1 MRKTLTL
8 FIASLL
14 AMPNFANDRSEQEMQ
29 TIALQALCSSNLQAG
44 GAKKA
49 AANIA
54 VEKYK
59 SLAMVNVYG
68 IKGKGVVFISKD
80 DDIEPVLGISDEDFD
95 VNNMPCG
102 MKWWLNTANKS
113 LERMK
118 AKGITYS
125 ANPMAASGRP
135 TYFIKTY
142 WNQDKPFNN
151 LCPQINGSAAPTG
164 CIATAMA
171 QIMKY
176 YQYPATSKGTGIYS
190 VTTYK
195 DKNDKEG
202 TTKWYKRE
210 LGHTYQWTAMLS
222 SYGIV
227 SKDENDAVATLM
239 TDAGAASQM
248 NYQANGSGTIEW
260 YAAKGFAENFR
271 YDSLAISCL
280 QRDFYTDA
288 EWMEMVR
295 KEMEAK
301 QPVLYCGSDEID
313 GGHAFLLD
321 GIQSDGK
328 VHVNWGWSGSGN
340 GWYDINILKP
350 KAYDGSVLSSGNGF
364 NIGQSM
370 VCGFKKQE
378 TPSADE
384 ENISQWVTDGY
395 SFYISNNE
403 LHVKLT
409 NAYNY
414 SHRVFEG
421 RLDIVLQGMGD
432 NSSKLYTDPIFETDT
447 ETPYVDM
454 LSGFSYGDSDQPE
467 VDFNLSQEPELK
479 NISAGT
485 YKLFLGSKSTKEKA
499 YQCLRS
505 VGGTIMY
512 TLTVASD
519 GTMTLAQD
527 GTSAIS
533 AVAVKHNISAPYTYI
548 YNMQGQE
555 VYKSKT
561 QDFCLDDVPAHG
573 VLIVKQGDTTRK
585 VVK

>member
-1 MRKTLTL
+1 MRKTLIL

-29 TIALQALCSSNLQAG
+29 TIALQALCASNLQAG

-49 AANIA
+49 AAYIA
-54 VEKYK
+54 VEKYQ
-59 SLAMVNVYG
+59 SLDMVNVYG

-210 LGHTYQWTAMLS
+210 LGHTYQWTAMQS
-222 SYGIV
+222 SYGIL
-227 SKDENDAVATLM
+227 SDDENDAVATLM
-239 TDAGAASQM
+239 ADAGAASQM
-248 NYQANGSGTIEW
+248 NYQTNSSGTIEW

-288 EWMEMVR
+288 EWMELVR

-321 GIQSDGK
+321 GIQEDGK
-328 VHVNWGWSGSGN
+328 VHVNWGWGKSGD
-340 GWYDINILKP
+340 GWFDIDVLRPNIT
-350 KAYDGSVLSSGNGF
+350 GFTGEGF

-370 VCGFKKQE
+370 VLGFKKQE

-395 SFYISNNE
+395 SFYISDNE

-421 RLDIVLQGMGD
+421 RIGIVLQGMSD

-447 ETPYVDM
+447 ETPYVGM
-454 LSGFSYGDSDQPE
+454 LSGFNYGDKDHPE
-467 VDFNLSQEPELK
+467 VDYNLSLEPELK

-499 YQCLRS
+499 YQCLRG

-512 TLTVASD
+512 TLTVAAD
-519 GTMTLAQD
+519 GTMTLSQD

-561 QDFCLDDVPAHG
+561 QDFSLDDVPAHG

>member
-1 MRKTLTL
+1 MRKTLIL

-29 TIALQALCSSNLQAG
+29 TIALQALCASNLQAG

-54 VEKYK
+54 VEKYQ
-59 SLAMVNVYG
+59 SLDMVNVYG

-142 WNQDKPFNN
+142 WNQDTPFNN

-210 LGHTYQWTAMLS
+210 LGHTYQWTAMQS
-222 SYGIV
+222 SYGIL
-227 SKDENDAVATLM
+227 SDDENDAVATLM
-239 TDAGAASQM
+239 ADVGAASQM
-248 NYQANGSGTIEW
+248 NYQANASGTIEW

-301 QPVLYCGSDEID
+301 QPVLYCGSDEIE

-328 VHVNWGWSGSGN
+328 VHVNWGWGKSGD
-340 GWYDINILKP
+340 GWFDIDVLRPNIT
-350 KAYDGSVLSSGNGF
+350 GFTGEGF

-370 VCGFKKQE
+370 VLGFKRQE

-432 NSSKLYTDPIFETDT
+432 NNSKLYTDPIFETDT

-454 LSGFSYGDSDQPE
+454 LSGFNYGDKDHPE
-467 VDFNLSQEPELK
+467 VDYNLSQEPELK

-499 YQCLRS
+499 YQCLRG

-512 TLTVASD
+512 TLTVAAD
-519 GTMTLAQD
+519 GTMTLSQD

-533 AVAVKHNISAPYTYI
+533 AVAVKQNISAPYTYI

>member
-14 AMPNFANDRSEQEMQ
+14 AMPSFANDRSEEEMQ

-49 AANIA
+49 VANIA
-54 VEKYK
+54 VEKYQ
-59 SLAMVNVYG
+59 SLDMVNVYG

-118 AKGITYS
+118 AKGITYR
-125 ANPMAASGRP
+125 ANLMAASGRP

-142 WNQDKPFNN
+142 WNQDTPFNN

-176 YQYPATSKGTGIYS
+176 YQYPDTSKGTGIYS

-210 LGHTYQWTAMLS
+210 LGHTYQWTAMQS
-222 SYGIV
+222 SYGML
-227 SKDENDAVATLM
+227 SDDENDAVATLM
-239 TDAGAASQM
+239 ADAGAASRM
-248 NYQANGSGTIEW
+248 NYSAAASGTIEW

-301 QPVLYCGSDEID
+301 QPVLYCGSDEAE

-328 VHVNWGWSGSGN
+328 VHVNWGWGKSGD
-340 GWYDINILKP
+340 GWFDIDVLKP
-350 KAYDGSVLSSGNGF
+350 NITGFTGEGF

-370 VCGFKKQE
+370 VCGFKTQE

-395 SFYISNNE
+395 SFYISDNE

-447 ETPYVDM
+447 ESPYVDM
-454 LSGFSYGDSDQPE
+454 LSGFNYGDKDHPE
-467 VDFNLSQEPELK
+467 GDFNLSQEPELK
-479 NISAGT
+479 NIAAGT
-485 YKLFLGSKSTKEKA
+485 YKLFVGSKSTKEKA
-499 YQCLRS
+499 YQCLRG

-512 TLTVASD
+512 TLTVAAD
-519 GTMTLAQD
+519 GTMTLSQD

-533 AVAVKHNISAPYTYI
+533 AVAVKQNISAPYTYI

-561 QDFCLDDVPAHG
+561 QDFSLDEVPAHG

>member
-14 AMPNFANDRSEQEMQ
+14 AMPSFANDRSEQEMQ

-44 GAKKA
+44 GAKKT

-54 VEKYK
+54 VEKYQ
-59 SLAMVNVYG
+59 SLDMVNVYG

-227 SKDENDAVATLM
+227 SEDENDAVATLM
-239 TDAGAASQM
+239 ADAGAASQM

-288 EWMEMVR
+288 EWMELVR

-321 GIQSDGK
+321 GIQEDGK
-328 VHVNWGWSGSGN
+328 VHVNWGWGKSGD
-340 GWYDINILKP
+340 GWFDIDVLRPNITGLT
-350 KAYDGSVLSSGNGF
+350 GEGF

-370 VCGFKKQE
+370 VLGFKKQE

-414 SHRVFEG
+414 SHRVFDG
-421 RLDIVLQGMGD
+421 KLDIVLQGMGD

-454 LSGFSYGDSDQPE
+454 LSGFNYGDKDQPE
-467 VDFNLSQEPELK
+467 VDFNLSQESELK

-505 VGGTIMY
+505 VGGTIIY
-512 TLTVASD
+512 TLTVAAD

-533 AVAVKHNISAPYTYI
+533 AVAVKQNISAPYTYI

>member
-14 AMPNFANDRSEQEMQ
+14 AMPNFANDRSEEEMQ

-49 AANIA
+49 AANIT
-54 VEKYK
+54 VEKYQ
-59 SLAMVNVYG
+59 SLDMVNVYG

-80 DDIEPVLGISDEDFD
+80 DNIEPVLGISDEDFD

-210 LGHTYQWTAMLS
+210 LGHTYQWTAMQS
-222 SYGIV
+222 SYGIL
-227 SKDENDAVATLM
+227 SDDENDAVATLM
-239 TDAGAASQM
+239 ADAGAASQM
-248 NYQANGSGTIEW
+248 NYQANASGTIEW

-288 EWMEMVR
+288 EWMELVR

-321 GIQSDGK
+321 GIQEDGK
-328 VHVNWGWSGSGN
+328 VHVNWGWGKSGD
-340 GWYDINILKP
+340 GWFDIDVLRPNIT
-350 KAYDGSVLSSGNGF
+350 GFTGEGF

-370 VCGFKKQE
+370 VLGFKKQE

-395 SFYISNNE
+395 SFYISDNE

-421 RLDIVLQGMGD
+421 RLGIVLQGMSD

-447 ETPYVDM
+447 ETPYVGM
-454 LSGFSYGDSDQPE
+454 LSGFNYGDNDHPE

-485 YKLFLGSKSTKEKA
+485 YKLFIGSKSTKESS

-512 TLTVASD
+512 TLAVAAD

-533 AVAVKHNISAPYTYI
+533 AVTVKQNVSAPYTYI

>member
-14 AMPNFANDRSEQEMQ
+14 AMPNFANDRSEEEMQ

-54 VEKYK
+54 VEKYQ
-59 SLAMVNVYG
+59 SLDMVNVYG

-118 AKGITYS
+118 AKGITYR

-195 DKNDKEG
+195 DKNDKDG

-227 SKDENDAVATLM
+227 SEDENDAVATLM
-239 TDAGAASQM
+239 ADAGAASQM
-248 NYQANGSGTIEW
+248 NYQANGSGTIAW

-288 EWMEMVR
+288 EWMELVR

-321 GIQSDGK
+321 GIQEDGK
-328 VHVNWGWSGSGN
+328 VHVNWGWGKSGD
-340 GWYDINILKP
+340 GWFDIDVLRPNIT
-350 KAYDGSVLSSGNGF
+350 GFTGEGF

-370 VCGFKKQE
+370 VLGFKKQE

-414 SHRVFEG
+414 SHRVFDG
-421 RLDIVLQGMGD
+421 KLDIVLQGMGD

-454 LSGFSYGDSDQPE
+454 LSGFNYGDQDQPE

-533 AVAVKHNISAPYTYI
+533 AVAVKQNISAPYTYI
-548 YNMQGQE
+548 
-555 VYKSKT
+555 
-561 QDFCLDDVPAHG
+561 
-573 VLIVKQGDTTRK
+573 
-585 VVK
+585 

>member
-14 AMPNFANDRSEQEMQ
+14 AMPNFANNRSEEEMQ

-49 AANIA
+49 AANIT
-54 VEKYK
+54 VEKYQ
-59 SLAMVNVYG
+59 SLDMVNVYG

-222 SYGIV
+222 SYGIM
-227 SKDENDAVATLM
+227 SEDENDAVATLM
-239 TDAGAASQM
+239 ADAGAASQM

-301 QPVLYCGSDEID
+301 QPVLYCGSDEIE

-321 GIQSDGK
+321 GIQEDGK
-328 VHVNWGWSGSGN
+328 VHVNWGWGKSGD
-340 GWYDINILKP
+340 GWFDIDVLRPNIT
-350 KAYDGSVLSSGNGF
+350 GFTGEGF

-370 VCGFKKQE
+370 VLGFKQQE

-454 LSGFSYGDSDQPE
+454 LSGFNYGDKDQPE

-512 TLTVASD
+512 TVTVAAD

-533 AVAVKHNISAPYTYI
+533 AVAVKQNISAPYTYI

>member
-14 AMPNFANDRSEQEMQ
+14 AMPSFADDRSEQEMQ

-54 VEKYK
+54 VEKYQ
-59 SLAMVNVYG
+59 SLDMVNVYG

-80 DDIEPVLGISDEDFD
+80 EDIEPVLGISDEDFD

-222 SYGIV
+222 SYGLV

-239 TDAGAASQM
+239 ADAGAASQM
-248 NYQANGSGTIEW
+248 NYQANSSGTIEW

-280 QRDFYTDA
+280 LRDFYTDA
-288 EWMEMVR
+288 E
-295 KEMEAK
+295 
-301 QPVLYCGSDEID
+301 
-313 GGHAFLLD
+313 
-321 GIQSDGK
+321 
-328 VHVNWGWSGSGN
+328 
-340 GWYDINILKP
+340 
-350 KAYDGSVLSSGNGF
+350 
-364 NIGQSM
+364 
-370 VCGFKKQE
+370 
-378 TPSADE
+378 
-384 ENISQWVTDGY
+384 
-395 SFYISNNE
+395 
-403 LHVKLT
+403 
-409 NAYNY
+409 
-414 SHRVFEG
+414 
-421 RLDIVLQGMGD
+421 
-432 NSSKLYTDPIFETDT
+432 
-447 ETPYVDM
+447 
-454 LSGFSYGDSDQPE
+454 
-467 VDFNLSQEPELK
+467 
-479 NISAGT
+479 
-485 YKLFLGSKSTKEKA
+485 
-499 YQCLRS
+499 
-505 VGGTIMY
+505 
-512 TLTVASD
+512 
-519 GTMTLAQD
+519 
-527 GTSAIS
+527 
-533 AVAVKHNISAPYTYI
+533 
-548 YNMQGQE
+548 
-555 VYKSKT
+555 
-561 QDFCLDDVPAHG
+561 
-573 VLIVKQGDTTRK
+573 
-585 VVK
+585 

>member
-8 FIASLL
+8 FIASLF

-54 VEKYK
+54 VEKYQ
-59 SLAMVNVYG
+59 SLDMVNVYG

-227 SKDENDAVATLM
+227 SEDENDAVATLM
-239 TDAGAASQM
+239 ADAGAASQM

-288 EWMEMVR
+288 EWMELVR

-321 GIQSDGK
+321 GIQEDGK
-328 VHVNWGWSGSGN
+328 VHVNWGWGKSGD
-340 GWYDINILKP
+340 GWFDIDVLRPNITGLT
-350 KAYDGSVLSSGNGF
+350 GEGF

-370 VCGFKKQE
+370 VLGFKKQE

-414 SHRVFEG
+414 SHRVFDG
-421 RLDIVLQGMGD
+421 KLDIVLQGMGD

-454 LSGFSYGDSDQPE
+454 LSGFNYGDKDQPE
-467 VDFNLSQEPELK
+467 VDFNLSQESELK

-505 VGGTIMY
+505 VGGTIIY
-512 TLTVASD
+512 TLTVAAD

-533 AVAVKHNISAPYTYI
+533 AVAVKQNISAPYTYI

>member
-14 AMPNFANDRSEQEMQ
+14 AMPNFANDRSEEEMQ
-29 TIALQALCSSNLQAG
+29 TIALQALCSSNIQAG
-44 GAKKA
+44 GTKKA
-49 AANIA
+49 AANIT
-54 VEKYK
+54 VEKYQ
-59 SLAMVNVYG
+59 SLDMVNVYG

-118 AKGITYS
+118 AKGITYR

-142 WNQDKPFNN
+142 WNQDTPFNN

-210 LGHTYQWTAMLS
+210 LGHTYQWTAMQS
-222 SYGIV
+222 SYGIL
-227 SKDENDAVATLM
+227 SDDENDAVATLM
-239 TDAGAASQM
+239 ADAGAASRM
-248 NYQANGSGTIEW
+248 NYSAAASGTIEW

-271 YDSLAISCL
+271 YDSLAINCL

-288 EWMEMVR
+288 EWMEIVR

-301 QPVLYCGSDEID
+301 QPVLYCGSDTNE

-328 VHVNWGWSGSGN
+328 VHVNWGWGKSGD
-340 GWYDINILKP
+340 GWFDVDVLKP
-350 KAYDGSVLSSGNGF
+350 NIAGFTGEGF

-370 VCGFKKQE
+370 VCGFKTQE

-395 SFYISNNE
+395 SFYISDNE
-403 LHVKLT
+403 LHAKLT
-409 NAYNY
+409 NLVNY

-421 RLDIVLQGMGD
+421 RLDFVLQGTGD
-432 NSSKLYTDPIFETDT
+432 NSSKLYTDFIFETDA

-454 LSGFSYGDSDQPE
+454 FDGFQFSDSDNPE
-467 VDFNLSQEPELK
+467 VDLDLSQDSALK
-479 NISAGT
+479 NISVGT
-485 YKLFLGSKSTKEKA
+485 YKLFIGSKSTKENA
-499 YQCLRS
+499 YQCLRG

-519 GTMTLAQD
+519 GTMTLSQNS
-527 GTSAIS
+527 TSAIS
-533 AVAVKHNISAPYTYI
+533 AVSVKQNISAPYTYI

-561 QDFCLDDVPAHG
+561 QDFSLSDVPAHG
-573 VLIVKQGDTTRK
+573 VLIMKQGNTTRK

>member
-80 DDIEPVLGISDEDFD
+80 DDIEPVLGISEEDFD

-227 SKDENDAVATLM
+227 SEDENDAVATLM
-239 TDAGAASQM
+239 ADAGAASQM

-288 EWMEMVR
+288 EWMELVR

-301 QPVLYCGSDEID
+301 QPVLYCGSDEIE

-321 GIQSDGK
+321 GIQEDGK
-328 VHVNWGWSGSGN
+328 VHVNWGWGKSGD
-340 GWYDINILKP
+340 GWFDIDVLRPNIT
-350 KAYDGSVLSSGNGF
+350 GFTGEGF

-370 VCGFKKQE
+370 VLGFKKQE

-414 SHRVFEG
+414 SHRVFDG
-421 RLDIVLQGMGD
+421 KLDIVLQGMGD

-454 LSGFSYGDSDQPE
+454 LSGFNYGDKDHPE
-467 VDFNLSQEPELK
+467 VDFNLSQESELK

-512 TLTVASD
+512 TLTVAAD

-533 AVAVKHNISAPYTYI
+533 AVAVKQNISAPYTYI

>member
-54 VEKYK
+54 VEKYQ
-59 SLAMVNVYG
+59 SLDMVNVYG

-227 SKDENDAVATLM
+227 SEDENDAVATLM
-239 TDAGAASQM
+239 ADAGVASQM

-288 EWMEMVR
+288 EWMELVR

-321 GIQSDGK
+321 GIQEDGK
-328 VHVNWGWSGSGN
+328 VHVNWGWGKSGD
-340 GWYDINILKP
+340 GWFDIDVLRPNIT
-350 KAYDGSVLSSGNGF
+350 GFTGEGF

-370 VCGFKKQE
+370 VLGFKKQE

-447 ETPYVDM
+447 ETPYVEM
-454 LSGFSYGDSDQPE
+454 LSGFNYGDKDQPE
-467 VDFNLSQEPELK
+467 VDFNLSQESELK

-512 TLTVASD
+512 TLTVAAD

>member
-1 MRKTLTL
+1 MKRIIFLLIVFTLSAISLQAKDRTEREMQS
-8 FIASLL
+8 IASKRLGLSMATMSTKAVNTAVKKVSESKQL
-14 AMPNFANDRSEQEMQ
+14 AVYNSKGRGFVV
-29 TIALQALCSSNLQAG
+29 IA
-44 GAKKA
+44 
-49 AANIA
+49 
-54 VEKYK
+54 
-59 SLAMVNVYG
+59 
-68 IKGKGVVFISKD
+68 KD
-80 DDIEPVLGISDEDFD
+80 DDFAPVLGYSDTDYD
-95 VNNMPCG
+95 VDAIPCG
-102 MKWWLNTANKS
+102 LKWWMSQVEKS
-113 LERMK
+113 LEVRK
-118 AKGITYS
+118 AHAQTYQPAVYASSTATNFITTS
-125 ANPMAASGRP
+125 
-135 TYFIKTY
+135 
-142 WNQDKPFNN
+142 WNQQAPYNT
-151 LCPQINGSAAPTG
+151 LCPKIDGVAAPTG
-164 CIATAMA
+164 CVATAMA
-171 QIMKY
+171 QIMYY
-176 YQYPATSKGTGIYS
+176 YQYPVSGKGKGSYTVKTS
-190 VTTYK
+190 
-195 DKNDKEG
+195 EG
-202 TTKWYKRE
+202 TTNYACDINS
-210 LGHTYQWTAMLS
+210 TYGWAKMKNKYLRPT
-222 SYGIV
+222 G
-227 SKDENDAVATLM
+227 DTDDAVATLM
-239 TDAGAASQM
+239 RDAGAASRM
-248 NYQANGSGTIEW
+248 NYQADASGTIEW

-321 GIQSDGK
+321 GIKSDGK

-340 GWYDINILKP
+340 GWYDINILQP
-350 KAYDGSVLSSGNGF
+350 KSYNGSALSSGNGF

-370 VCGFKKQE
+370 VLGFKKQE

-409 NAYNY
+409 NISNY

-447 ETPYVDM
+447 KIPYVDM
-454 LSGFSYGDSDQPE
+454 LSGFSYGDSDHPE
-467 VDFNLSQEPELK
+467 VDFNLSQDPELK

-485 YKLFLGSKSTKEKA
+485 YKLFVGSKSTKENA

-512 TLTVASD
+512 TLTVAAD

>member
-14 AMPNFANDRSEQEMQ
+14 AMPNFAEDRSEQEMQ
-29 TIALQALCSSNLQAG
+29 TIALQALCSSNLQAA

-54 VEKYK
+54 VEKYQ
-59 SLAMVNVYG
+59 SLDMVNVYG

-142 WNQDKPFNN
+142 WNQDTPFNN

-210 LGHTYQWTAMLS
+210 LGHTYQWTAMQS
-222 SYGIV
+222 SYGIL
-227 SKDENDAVATLM
+227 SNDENDAVATLM
-239 TDAGAASQM
+239 ADAGAACQM
-248 NYQANGSGTIEW
+248 NYQANSSGTIEW

-288 EWMEMVR
+288 EWMELVR

-301 QPVLYCGSDEID
+301 QPVLYCGSDEIE

-328 VHVNWGWSGSGN
+328 VHVNWGWGKSGD
-340 GWYDINILKP
+340 GWFDIDVLRPNIT
-350 KAYDGSVLSSGNGF
+350 GFTGEGF
-364 NIGQSM
+364 NMGQSM
-370 VCGFKKQE
+370 VLGFKKQE

-454 LSGFSYGDSDQPE
+454 LSGFNYGDSDHPE
-467 VDFNLSQEPELK
+467 GDFNLSQEPELK
-479 NISAGT
+479 NIAAGT
-485 YKLFLGSKSTKEKA
+485 YKLFVGSKSTKENA

-505 VGGTIMY
+505 VGGTIKY
-512 TLTVASD
+512 TLTVAAD
-519 GTMTLAQD
+519 GTMTLSQD

-533 AVAVKHNISAPYTYI
+533 AVSVKQNISAPYTYI

-561 QDFCLDDVPAHG
+561 QDFSLDDVPAHG
-573 VLIVKQGDTTRK
+573 VLIVKQGNTTRK

>member
-301 QPVLYCGSDEID
+301 RPVLYCGSDEIE

-321 GIQSDGK
+321 GIQEDGK
-328 VHVNWGWSGSGN
+328 VHVNWGWGKSGD
-340 GWYDINILKP
+340 GWFDIDVLRPNIT
-350 KAYDGSVLSSGNGF
+350 GFTGEGF

-370 VCGFKKQE
+370 VLGFKKQE

-414 SHRVFEG
+414 SHRVFDG
-421 RLDIVLQGMGD
+421 KLDIVLQGMGD
-432 NSSKLYTDPIFETDT
+432 NSSKLYTDPIFETNT

>member
-14 AMPNFANDRSEQEMQ
+14 AMPSFADDRSEQEMQ

-54 VEKYK
+54 VEKYQ
-59 SLAMVNVYG
+59 SLDMVNVYG

-227 SKDENDAVATLM
+227 SEDENDAVATLM
-239 TDAGAASQM
+239 ADAGAASQM
-248 NYQANGSGTIEW
+248 NYQANGSGTIAW

-301 QPVLYCGSDEID
+301 QPVLYCGSDEIE

-321 GIQSDGK
+321 GIQEDGK
-328 VHVNWGWSGSGN
+328 VHVNWGWGKSGD
-340 GWYDINILKP
+340 GWFDIDVLRPNIT
-350 KAYDGSVLSSGNGF
+350 GFTGEGF

-370 VCGFKKQE
+370 VLGFKKQE

-414 SHRVFEG
+414 SHRVFDG
-421 RLDIVLQGMGD
+421 KLDIVLQGMGD

-454 LSGFSYGDSDQPE
+454 LSGFNYGDKDQPE
-467 VDFNLSQEPELK
+467 VDFNLSQESELK

-512 TLTVASD
+512 TVTVAAD

-533 AVAVKHNISAPYTYI
+533 AVAVKQNISAPYTYI

>member
-222 SYGIV
+222 SYGIM
-227 SKDENDAVATLM
+227 SEDENDAVATLM
-239 TDAGAASQM
+239 ADAGAASQM

-301 QPVLYCGSDEID
+301 QPVLYCGSDEIE

-321 GIQSDGK
+321 GIQEDGK
-328 VHVNWGWSGSGN
+328 VHVNWGWGKSGD
-340 GWYDINILKP
+340 GWFDIDVLRPNIT
-350 KAYDGSVLSSGNGF
+350 GFTGEGF

-370 VCGFKKQE
+370 VLGFKKQE

-414 SHRVFEG
+414 SHRVFDG
-421 RLDIVLQGMGD
+421 KLDIVLQGMGD

-454 LSGFSYGDSDQPE
+454 LSGFNYGDKDQPE

-512 TLTVASD
+512 TLTIASD

>member
-14 AMPNFANDRSEQEMQ
+14 ALPSFADDRSEQEMQ
-29 TIALQALCSSNLQAG
+29 TIALQALCSSKAQDSG
-44 GAKKA
+44 SKKA
-49 AANIA
+49 VAKLS
-54 VEKYK
+54 VEKYQT
-59 SLAMVNVYG
+59 LAMVNVYG
-68 IKGKGVVFISKD
+68 IKGKGVVFVSKD
-80 DDIEPVLGISDEDFD
+80 DDMEPVLGISDEDFD

-118 AKGITYS
+118 AKGITYR
-125 ANPMAASGRP
+125 ANPMAVSGRP
-135 TYFIKTY
+135 TTYFIKTY
-142 WNQDKPFNN
+142 WNQGTPFNN

-176 YQYPATSKGTGIYS
+176 KKYPATSKGTGIYS

-210 LGHTYQWTAMLS
+210 LGHTYQWTAMQS
-222 SYGIV
+222 SYGMM
-227 SKDENDAVATLM
+227 SEDENDAVATLM
-239 TDAGAASQM
+239 ADAGAASQM

-301 QPVLYCGSDEID
+301 QPVLYCGSDEIE

-321 GIQSDGK
+321 GIQEDGK
-328 VHVNWGWSGSGN
+328 VHVNWGWGKSGD
-340 GWYDINILKP
+340 GWFNIDVLKP
-350 KAYDGSVLSSGNGF
+350 NITGFTGEGF

-370 VCGFKKQE
+370 VCGFKTQE

-395 SFYISNNE
+395 SFYISDNE

-421 RLDIVLQGMGD
+421 RLDIVLQGSGD

-447 ETPYVDM
+447 KIPYVDM
-454 LSGFSYGDSDQPE
+454 LSGFNYGDSDHPE
-467 VDFNLSQEPELK
+467 GDFNLSQEPELK
-479 NISAGT
+479 NISAGI
-485 YKLFLGSKSTKEKA
+485 YKLFVGSKSTKENA

-512 TLTVASD
+512 TLTVAAD
-519 GTMTLAQD
+519 GTMTLSQD
-527 GTSAIS
+527 GTTAIS
-533 AVAVKHNISAPYTYI
+533 AVSVKQNISAPYTYI

-561 QDFCLDDVPAHG
+561 QDFSLSDVPAHG

>member
-14 AMPNFANDRSEQEMQ
+14 AMPSFADDRSEQEMQ

-54 VEKYK
+54 VEKYQ
-59 SLAMVNVYG
+59 SLDMVNVYG

-210 LGHTYQWTAMLS
+210 LGHTYQWTAMQS
-222 SYGIV
+222 SYGIL
-227 SKDENDAVATLM
+227 SDDENDAVATLM
-239 TDAGAASQM
+239 ADAGAASQM

-288 EWMEMVR
+288 EWMELVR

-321 GIQSDGK
+321 GIQEDGK
-328 VHVNWGWSGSGN
+328 VHVNWGWGKSGD
-340 GWYDINILKP
+340 GWFDIDVLRPNIT
-350 KAYDGSVLSSGNGF
+350 GFTGEGF

-370 VCGFKKQE
+370 VLGFKKQE

-421 RLDIVLQGMGD
+421 RLDIVLKGMGD
-432 NSSKLYTDPIFETDT
+432 NSSKLYTDPIFETGT

-454 LSGFSYGDSDQPE
+454 LSGFNYGEDQPE

-512 TLTVASD
+512 TLTVVAD

>member
-14 AMPNFANDRSEQEMQ
+14 AMPNFANDRSEEEMQ

-54 VEKYK
+54 VEKYQ
-59 SLAMVNVYG
+59 SLDMVNVYG

-171 QIMKY
+171 QIMKH

-227 SKDENDAVATLM
+227 SEDENDAVATLM
-239 TDAGAASQM
+239 ADAGAASQM

-301 QPVLYCGSDEID
+301 QPVLYCGSDEIE

-321 GIQSDGK
+321 GIQEDGK
-328 VHVNWGWSGSGN
+328 VHVNWGWGKSGD
-340 GWYDINILKP
+340 GWFDIDVLRPNIT
-350 KAYDGSVLSSGNGF
+350 GFTGEGF

-370 VCGFKKQE
+370 VLGFKKQE

-414 SHRVFEG
+414 SHRVFDGKLE
-421 RLDIVLQGMGD
+421 IVLQGMGD

-454 LSGFSYGDSDQPE
+454 LSGFNYGDKDQPE

-512 TLTVASD
+512 TLTVAAD

>member
-54 VEKYK
+54 VEKYQ
-59 SLAMVNVYG
+59 SLDMVNVYG

-227 SKDENDAVATLM
+227 SEDENDAVATLM
-239 TDAGAASQM
+239 ADAGAASQM

-288 EWMEMVR
+288 EWMELVR

-301 QPVLYCGSDEID
+301 QPVLYCGSDEIE

-321 GIQSDGK
+321 GIQEDGK
-328 VHVNWGWSGSGN
+328 VHVNWGWGKSGD
-340 GWYDINILKP
+340 GWFDIDVLRPNIT
-350 KAYDGSVLSSGNGF
+350 GFTGEGF

-370 VCGFKKQE
+370 VLGFKKQE

-414 SHRVFEG
+414 SHRVFDG
-421 RLDIVLQGMGD
+421 KLDIVLQGMGD

-454 LSGFSYGDSDQPE
+454 LSGFNYGDKDQPE
-467 VDFNLSQEPELK
+467 VDFNLSQESELK

-505 VGGTIMY
+505 VGGTIIY
-512 TLTVASD
+512 TLTVAAD

>member
-14 AMPNFANDRSEQEMQ
+14 AMPSFADDRSEQEMQ

-54 VEKYK
+54 VEKYQ
-59 SLAMVNVYG
+59 SLDMVNVYG

-227 SKDENDAVATLM
+227 SEDENDAVATLM
-239 TDAGAASQM
+239 ADAGAASQM
-248 NYQANGSGTIEW
+248 NYQANGSGTIAW

-288 EWMEMVR
+288 EWMELVR

-321 GIQSDGK
+321 GIQEDGK
-328 VHVNWGWSGSGN
+328 VHVNWGWGKSGD
-340 GWYDINILKP
+340 GWFDIDVLRPNIT
-350 KAYDGSVLSSGNGF
+350 GFTGEGF

-370 VCGFKKQE
+370 VLGFKKQE

-414 SHRVFEG
+414 SHRVFDG
-421 RLDIVLQGMGD
+421 KLDIVLQGMGD

-454 LSGFSYGDSDQPE
+454 LSGFNYGDKDQPE
-467 VDFNLSQEPELK
+467 VDFNLSQESELK

-505 VGGTIMY
+505 VGGTIIY
-512 TLTVASD
+512 TLTVAAD

-533 AVAVKHNISAPYTYI
+533 AVAVKQNISAPYTYI

>member
-227 SKDENDAVATLM
+227 SEDENDAVATLM
-239 TDAGAASQM
+239 ADAGAASQM

-301 QPVLYCGSDEID
+301 QPVLYCGSDEIE

-321 GIQSDGK
+321 GIQEDGK
-328 VHVNWGWSGSGN
+328 VHVNWGWGKSGD
-340 GWYDINILKP
+340 GWFDIDVLRPNIT
-350 KAYDGSVLSSGNGF
+350 GFTGEGF

-370 VCGFKKQE
+370 VLGFKQQE

-432 NSSKLYTDPIFETDT
+432 NSSKLYTDPIFDTNT

-454 LSGFSYGDSDQPE
+454 LSGFSYGDSDHPE
-467 VDFNLSQEPELK
+467 VDFNLSQESELK

-512 TLTVASD
+512 TLTVAAD

-533 AVAVKHNISAPYTYI
+533 AVAVKQNISAPYTYI

>member
-54 VEKYK
+54 VEKYQ
-59 SLAMVNVYG
+59 SLDMVNVYG

-227 SKDENDAVATLM
+227 SEDENDAVATLM
-239 TDAGAASQM
+239 ADAGAASQM

-288 EWMEMVR
+288 EWMELVR

-321 GIQSDGK
+321 GIQEDGK
-328 VHVNWGWSGSGN
+328 VHVNWGWGKSGD
-340 GWYDINILKP
+340 GWFDIDVLRPNIT
-350 KAYDGSVLSSGNGF
+350 GFTGEGF
-364 NIGQSM
+364 NVGQSM

-421 RLDIVLQGMGD
+421 KLDIVLQGMGD

-454 LSGFSYGDSDQPE
+454 LSGFSYGDSDHPE
-467 VDFNLSQEPELK
+467 VDFNLSQESELK

-512 TLTVASD
+512 TLTVAAD

>member
-14 AMPNFANDRSEQEMQ
+14 ALPSFADDRSEQEMQ
-29 TIALQALCSSNLQAG
+29 TIALQALCSSNVHDSG
-44 GAKKA
+44 SKKA
-49 AANIA
+49 AAKLS
-54 VEKYK
+54 VEKYQ
-59 SLAMVNVYG
+59 SLDMVNVYG

-80 DDIEPVLGISDEDFD
+80 DDMEPVLGISDEDFD

-118 AKGITYS
+118 AKGITYR

-142 WNQDKPFNN
+142 WNQGTPFNN

-210 LGHTYQWTAMLS
+210 LGHTYQWTAMQS
-222 SYGIV
+222 SYGIL
-227 SKDENDAVATLM
+227 SDDENDAVATLM
-239 TDAGAASQM
+239 ADAGAASRM
-248 NYQANGSGTIEW
+248 NYSAAASGTIEW

-271 YDSLAISCL
+271 YDSLAINCL

-301 QPVLYCGSDEID
+301 HPVLYCGSDAIE

-328 VHVNWGWSGSGN
+328 VHVNWGWGKSGD
-340 GWYDINILKP
+340 GWFDIDVLKP
-350 KAYDGSVLSSGNGF
+350 NITGFTGEGF
-364 NIGQSM
+364 NIGQGM
-370 VCGFKKQE
+370 VCGFKTQE

-384 ENISQWVTDGY
+384 ENISQWITDGY

-432 NSSKLYTDPIFETDT
+432 NNSKLYTDPIFETDT

-454 LSGFSYGDSDQPE
+454 LSGFNYGDKDHPE
-467 VDFNLSQEPELK
+467 VDYNLSQEPELK

-499 YQCLRS
+499 YQCLRG

-512 TLTVASD
+512 TLAVAAD
-519 GTMTLAQD
+519 GTMTLSQD

-533 AVAVKHNISAPYTYI
+533 AVTVKHNISAPYTYI

>member
-14 AMPNFANDRSEQEMQ
+14 AMPNFANDRSEEEMQ

-49 AANIA
+49 AANIT
-54 VEKYK
+54 VEKYQ
-59 SLAMVNVYG
+59 SLDMVNVYG

-80 DDIEPVLGISDEDFD
+80 DNIEPVLGISDEDFD

-118 AKGITYS
+118 AKGITYR

-135 TYFIKTY
+135 TYFIKTC
-142 WNQDKPFNN
+142 WNQDTPFNN

-210 LGHTYQWTAMLS
+210 LGHTYQWTAMQS
-222 SYGIV
+222 SYGIL
-227 SKDENDAVATLM
+227 SDDENDAVATLM
-239 TDAGAASQM
+239 ADAGAASQM
-248 NYQANGSGTIEW
+248 NYQTNSSGTIEW

-288 EWMEMVR
+288 EWMELVR

-321 GIQSDGK
+321 GIQEDGK
-328 VHVNWGWSGSGN
+328 VHVNWGWGKSGD
-340 GWYDINILKP
+340 GWFDIDVLRPNIT
-350 KAYDGSVLSSGNGF
+350 GFTGEGF

-370 VCGFKKQE
+370 VLGFKKQE

-395 SFYISNNE
+395 SFYISDNE

-421 RLDIVLQGMGD
+421 RLGIVLQGMSD

-447 ETPYVDM
+447 ETPYVGM
-454 LSGFSYGDSDQPE
+454 LSGFNYGDNDHPE

-485 YKLFLGSKSTKEKA
+485 YKLFIGSKSTKESS

-512 TLTVASD
+512 TLAVAAD

-533 AVAVKHNISAPYTYI
+533 AVTVKQNVSAPYTYI

>member
-29 TIALQALCSSNLQAG
+29 KIALQALCSSNLQAG

-54 VEKYK
+54 VEKYQ
-59 SLAMVNVYG
+59 SLDMVNVYG

-227 SKDENDAVATLM
+227 SEDENDAVATLM
-239 TDAGAASQM
+239 ADAGAASQM

-301 QPVLYCGSDEID
+301 QPVLYCGSDEIE

-321 GIQSDGK
+321 GIQEDGK
-328 VHVNWGWSGSGN
+328 VHVNWGWGKSGD
-340 GWYDINILKP
+340 GWFDIDVLRPNIT
-350 KAYDGSVLSSGNGF
+350 GFTGEGF

-370 VCGFKKQE
+370 VLGFKQQE

-414 SHRVFEG
+414 SHRVFDG
-421 RLDIVLQGMGD
+421 KLDIVLQGMGD

-454 LSGFSYGDSDQPE
+454 LSGFNYGDKDQPE
-467 VDFNLSQEPELK
+467 VDFNLSQESELK

-512 TLTVASD
+512 TLTVAAD

-533 AVAVKHNISAPYTYI
+533 AVAVKQNISAPYTYI

>member
-8 FIASLL
+8 FIASLF
-14 AMPNFANDRSEQEMQ
+14 AMPSFADDRSEQEMQ

-54 VEKYK
+54 VEKYQ
-59 SLAMVNVYG
+59 SLDMVNVYG

-80 DDIEPVLGISDEDFD
+80 DDIEPVLGISEEDFD

-227 SKDENDAVATLM
+227 SEDENDAVATLM
-239 TDAGAASQM
+239 ADAGAASQM
-248 NYQANGSGTIEW
+248 NYQANGSGTIGW

-301 QPVLYCGSDEID
+301 QPVLYCGSDEIE

-321 GIQSDGK
+321 GIQEDGK
-328 VHVNWGWSGSGN
+328 VHVNWGWGKSGD
-340 GWYDINILKP
+340 GWFDIDVLRPNIT
-350 KAYDGSVLSSGNGF
+350 GFTGEGF

-370 VCGFKKQE
+370 VLGFKQQE

-454 LSGFSYGDSDQPE
+454 LSGFNYGDKDQPE

-512 TLTVASD
+512 TLTIASD

>member
-14 AMPNFANDRSEQEMQ
+14 AMPSFADDRSEQEMQ

-54 VEKYK
+54 VEKYQ
-59 SLAMVNVYG
+59 SLDMVNVYG

-227 SKDENDAVATLM
+227 SEDENDAVATLM
-239 TDAGAASQM
+239 ADAGAASQM
-248 NYQANGSGTIEW
+248 NYQANGSGTIAW

-288 EWMEMVR
+288 EWMELVR

-321 GIQSDGK
+321 GIQEDGK
-328 VHVNWGWSGSGN
+328 VHVNWGWGKSGD
-340 GWYDINILKP
+340 GWFDIDVLRPNIT
-350 KAYDGSVLSSGNGF
+350 GFTGEGF

-370 VCGFKKQE
+370 VLGFKQQE

-414 SHRVFEG
+414 SHRVFDG
-421 RLDIVLQGMGD
+421 KLDIVLQGMGD

-454 LSGFSYGDSDQPE
+454 LSGFNYGDKDQPE
-467 VDFNLSQEPELK
+467 VDFNLSQESELK

-505 VGGTIMY
+505 VGGTIIY

-533 AVAVKHNISAPYTYI
+533 AVAVKQNISAPYTYI

>member
-227 SKDENDAVATLM
+227 SEDENDAVATLM
-239 TDAGAASQM
+239 ADAGAASQM

-288 EWMEMVR
+288 EWMELVR

-321 GIQSDGK
+321 GIQEDGK
-328 VHVNWGWSGSGN
+328 VHVNWGWGKSGD
-340 GWYDINILKP
+340 GWFDIDVLRPNIT
-350 KAYDGSVLSSGNGF
+350 GFTGEGF
-364 NIGQSM
+364 NVGQSM

-421 RLDIVLQGMGD
+421 KLDIVLQGMGD

-454 LSGFSYGDSDQPE
+454 LSGFSYGDSDHPE
-467 VDFNLSQEPELK
+467 VDFNLSQESELK

>member
-14 AMPNFANDRSEQEMQ
+14 AMPNFANDRSEEEMQ
-29 TIALQALCSSNLQAG
+29 TIALQALCSSNIQAG

-49 AANIA
+49 AANIT
-54 VEKYK
+54 VEKYQ
-59 SLAMVNVYG
+59 SLDMVNVYG

-118 AKGITYS
+118 AKGITYR

-142 WNQDKPFNN
+142 WNQDTPFNN

-195 DKNDKEG
+195 DKDDKKG
-202 TTKWYKRE
+202 TTKWHKRD
-210 LGHTYQWTAMLS
+210 LGHTYQWTAMES
-222 SYGIV
+222 SYGIL
-227 SKDENDAVATLM
+227 SDDENDAVATLM
-239 TDAGAASQM
+239 ADAGAASRM
-248 NYQANGSGTIEW
+248 NYSAAASGTIEW

-271 YDSLAISCL
+271 YDSLAINCL

-301 QPVLYCGSDEID
+301 QPVLYCGSDTNE

-328 VHVNWGWSGSGN
+328 VHVNWGWGKSGD
-340 GWYDINILKP
+340 GWFDIDVLKP
-350 KAYDGSVLSSGNGF
+350 NIAGFTGEGF

-370 VCGFKKQE
+370 VCGFKTQE

-395 SFYISNNE
+395 SFYISDNE
-403 LHVKLT
+403 LHAKLT
-409 NAYNY
+409 NLVNY

-421 RLDIVLQGMGD
+421 RLDFVLQGTGD
-432 NSSKLYTDPIFETDT
+432 NSSKLYTDFIFETDA

-454 LSGFSYGDSDQPE
+454 FDGFQFSDSDNPE
-467 VDFNLSQEPELK
+467 VDLDLSQDSALK
-479 NISAGT
+479 DISVGT
-485 YKLFLGSKSTKEKA
+485 YKLFIGSKSTKEKA
-499 YQCLRS
+499 YQCLRG

-519 GTMTLAQD
+519 GTMTLSQN

-533 AVAVKHNISAPYTYI
+533 AVSVKQNISAPYTYI

>member
-14 AMPNFANDRSEQEMQ
+14 AMPSFADDRSEQEMQ
-29 TIALQALCSSNLQAG
+29 TIALQALCSSNIQTG

-54 VEKYK
+54 VEKYQ
-59 SLAMVNVYG
+59 SLDMVNVYG

-80 DDIEPVLGISDEDFD
+80 DDMEPVLGISDEDFD
-95 VNNMPCG
+95 VDNMPCG

-142 WNQDKPFNN
+142 WNQGTPFNN

-210 LGHTYQWTAMLS
+210 LGHTYQWTAMQS
-222 SYGIV
+222 SYGIL
-227 SKDENDAVATLM
+227 SDDENDAVATLM
-239 TDAGAASQM
+239 ADAGAASRM
-248 NYQANGSGTIEW
+248 NYSAAASGTIEW

-271 YDSLAISCL
+271 YDSLAINCL

-288 EWMEMVR
+288 EWMEIVR

-301 QPVLYCGSDEID
+301 QPVLYCGSDTNE

-328 VHVNWGWSGSGN
+328 VHVNWGWGKSGD
-340 GWYDINILKP
+340 GWFDVDVLKP
-350 KAYDGSVLSSGNGF
+350 NIAGFTGEGF

-370 VCGFKKQE
+370 VCGFKTQE

-395 SFYISNNE
+395 SFYISDNE
-403 LHVKLT
+403 LHAKLT
-409 NAYNY
+409 NLVNY

-421 RLDIVLQGMGD
+421 RLDFVLQGTGD
-432 NSSKLYTDPIFETDT
+432 NSSKLYTDFIFETDA

-454 LSGFSYGDSDQPE
+454 FDGFQFSDSDNPE
-467 VDFNLSQEPELK
+467 VDLDLSQDSALK
-479 NISAGT
+479 NISVGT
-485 YKLFLGSKSTKEKA
+485 YKLFIGSKSTKENA
-499 YQCLRS
+499 YQCLRG

-519 GTMTLAQD
+519 GTMTLSQNS
-527 GTSAIS
+527 TSAIS
-533 AVAVKHNISAPYTYI
+533 AVSVKQNISAPYTYI

-561 QDFCLDDVPAHG
+561 QDFSLSDVPAHG
-573 VLIVKQGDTTRK
+573 VLIVKQGNTTRK

>member
-118 AKGITYS
+118 AKGITYR

-135 TYFIKTY
+135 TYSIKTY
-142 WNQDKPFNN
+142 WNQDTPFNN

-222 SYGIV
+222 SYGIM
-227 SKDENDAVATLM
+227 SEDENDAVATLM
-239 TDAGAASQM
+239 ADAGAASQM

-301 QPVLYCGSDEID
+301 QPVLYCGSDEIE

-321 GIQSDGK
+321 GIQEDGK
-328 VHVNWGWSGSGN
+328 VHVNWGWGKSGD
-340 GWYDINILKP
+340 GWFDIDVLRPNIT
-350 KAYDGSVLSSGNGF
+350 GFTGEGF

-370 VCGFKKQE
+370 VLGFKQQE

-414 SHRVFEG
+414 SHRVFDG
-421 RLDIVLQGMGD
+421 KLDIVLQGMGD
-432 NSSKLYTDPIFETDT
+432 NSSELYTDPIFETDT

-454 LSGFSYGDSDQPE
+454 LSGFNYGDKDHPE

-512 TLTVASD
+512 TLTVAAD

-533 AVAVKHNISAPYTYI
+533 AVAVKQNISAPYTYI

>member
-1 MRKTLTL
+1 MKRIIFLLIVFTLSAISLQAKERTEKEMQS
-8 FIASLL
+8 IASKRLGLSMSTMATKAVNTAVKKVSESKQL
-14 AMPNFANDRSEQEMQ
+14 AIYNSKGRGFVV
-29 TIALQALCSSNLQAG
+29 IA
-44 GAKKA
+44 
-49 AANIA
+49 
-54 VEKYK
+54 
-59 SLAMVNVYG
+59 
-68 IKGKGVVFISKD
+68 KD
-80 DDIEPVLGISDEDFD
+80 DDFAPVLGYSDTDYDTD
-95 VNNMPCG
+95 VMPCG
-102 MKWWLNTANKS
+102 LKWWMSQVEKS
-113 LERMK
+113 LEVRK
-118 AKGITYS
+118 AHAQTYQPAVYASSTATNFITTS
-125 ANPMAASGRP
+125 
-135 TYFIKTY
+135 
-142 WNQDKPFNN
+142 WNQQAPYNT
-151 LCPQINGSAAPTG
+151 LCPKIDGVAAPTG

-171 QIMKY
+171 QIMY
-176 YQYPATSKGTGIYS
+176 YYKYPALGKGEGSYT
-190 VTTYK
+190 VTTSEGNTKYECDINSTYEWAKMKNKYLRPTDDK
-195 DKNDKEG
+195 DN
-202 TTKWYKRE
+202 
-210 LGHTYQWTAMLS
+210 
-222 SYGIV
+222 V
-227 SKDENDAVATLM
+227 VATLM
-239 TDAGAASQM
+239 RDAGAASRM
-248 NYQANGSGTIEW
+248 NYQAAGSGTIEW

-301 QPVLYCGSDEID
+301 KPVLYCGSDEID

-340 GWYDINILKP
+340 GWYDINILQP
-350 KAYDGSVLSSGNGF
+350 KSYNGSALSSGNGF

-370 VCGFKKQE
+370 VLGFKKQE

-409 NAYNY
+409 NISNF

-432 NSSKLYTDPIFETDT
+432 NNSKLYTDPIFETDT

-454 LSGFSYGDSDQPE
+454 LSGFNYGDNDHPE
-467 VDFNLSQEPELK
+467 VDFNLSQDPELK

-485 YKLFLGSKSTKEKA
+485 YKLFIGSKSTKEKA

-512 TLTVASD
+512 TLAVAAD
-519 GTMTLAQD
+519 GTMTLAKD

-585 VVK
+585 IVK

>member
-14 AMPNFANDRSEQEMQ
+14 AMPNFANNRSEEEMQ

-49 AANIA
+49 AANIT
-54 VEKYK
+54 VEKYQ
-59 SLAMVNVYG
+59 SLDMVNVYG

-222 SYGIV
+222 SYGIM
-227 SKDENDAVATLM
+227 SEDENDAVATLM
-239 TDAGAASQM
+239 ADAGAASQM

-301 QPVLYCGSDEID
+301 QPVLYCGSDEIE

-321 GIQSDGK
+321 GIQEDGK
-328 VHVNWGWSGSGN
+328 VHVNWGWGKSGD
-340 GWYDINILKP
+340 GWFDIDVLRPNIT
-350 KAYDGSVLSSGNGF
+350 GFTGEGF

-370 VCGFKKQE
+370 VLGFKKQE

-414 SHRVFEG
+414 SHRVFDG
-421 RLDIVLQGMGD
+421 KLDIVLQGMGD

-454 LSGFSYGDSDQPE
+454 LSGFNYGDKDQPE

-527 GTSAIS
+527 STSAIS
-533 AVAVKHNISAPYTYI
+533 AVAVKQNISAPYTYI

>member
-8 FIASLL
+8 FIASLF
-14 AMPNFANDRSEQEMQ
+14 AMPSFADDRSEQEMQ

-54 VEKYK
+54 VEKYQ
-59 SLAMVNVYG
+59 SLDMVNVYG

-222 SYGIV
+222 SYGMMTE
-227 SKDENDAVATLM
+227 DENDAVATLM
-239 TDAGAASQM
+239 ADAGAACQM
-248 NYQANGSGTIEW
+248 NYQANSSGTIEW

-301 QPVLYCGSDEID
+301 QPVLYCGSDEIE

-328 VHVNWGWSGSGN
+328 VHVNWGWGKSGD
-340 GWYDINILKP
+340 GWFDIDVLRPNIT
-350 KAYDGSVLSSGNGF
+350 GFTGEGF

-370 VCGFKKQE
+370 VLGFKKQE

-421 RLDIVLQGMGD
+421 RLDFVLQGMGD

-454 LSGFSYGDSDQPE
+454 LSGFSYGDKDHPE
-467 VDFNLSQEPELK
+467 VDFNLSQESELK

-485 YKLFLGSKSTKEKA
+485 YKLFLGSKSTKESS

-512 TLTVASD
+512 TLTVAAD

-527 GTSAIS
+527 GTTAIT
-533 AVAVKHNISAPYTYI
+533 AVSVKQNISAPYTYI

-561 QDFCLDDVPAHG
+561 QDFSLSDVPAHG

>member
-1 MRKTLTL
+1 MKKIIFTL
-8 FIASLL
+8 FVLALSATSSSAKERTEKEMQSIASKRLGLSISTMSTKAVNTTVKKVSESKQL
-14 AMPNFANDRSEQEMQ
+14 AVYNSKGRGFVV
-29 TIALQALCSSNLQAG
+29 IA
-44 GAKKA
+44 
-49 AANIA
+49 
-54 VEKYK
+54 
-59 SLAMVNVYG
+59 
-68 IKGKGVVFISKD
+68 KD
-80 DDIEPVLGISDEDFD
+80 DDFAPVLGYSDTDYDTD
-95 VNNMPCG
+95 VMPCG
-102 MKWWLNTANKS
+102 LKWWMSQVEKS
-113 LERMK
+113 LEVRM
-118 AKGITYS
+118 AHAQTYQPAVYASSTAANFITTS
-125 ANPMAASGRP
+125 
-135 TYFIKTY
+135 
-142 WNQDKPFNN
+142 WNQQAPYNT
-151 LCPQINGSAAPTG
+151 LCPKIDGVAAPTG
-164 CIATAMA
+164 CVATAMA
-171 QIMKY
+171 QIMYY
-176 YQYPATSKGTGIYS
+176 YQYPVSGKGKGSYT
-190 VTTYK
+190 VTTS
-195 DKNDKEG
+195 EG
-202 TTKWYKRE
+202 TTNYACDINS
-210 LGHTYQWTAMLS
+210 TYEWTKMKNKYLRPT
-222 SYGIV
+222 G
-227 SKDENDAVATLM
+227 DTDNAVAKLM
-239 TDAGAASQM
+239 RDAGAASRM
-248 NYQANGSGTIEW
+248 NYQAKVSGTIEW

-280 QRDFYTDA
+280 RRDFYTDA
-288 EWMEMVR
+288 EWMEMVH

-454 LSGFSYGDSDQPE
+454 LSGFNYGDKDQPE

-512 TLTVASD
+512 TLTVAAD

-533 AVAVKHNISAPYTYI
+533 AVAVKQNISAPYTYI

>member
-54 VEKYK
+54 VEKYQ
-59 SLAMVNVYG
+59 SLDMVNVYG

-80 DDIEPVLGISDEDFD
+80 DDIEPVLGISEEDFD

-227 SKDENDAVATLM
+227 SEDENDAVATLM
-239 TDAGAASQM
+239 ADAGAASQM

-280 QRDFYTDA
+280 QRDFYTNA
-288 EWMEMVR
+288 EWMELVR

-321 GIQSDGK
+321 GIQEDGK
-328 VHVNWGWSGSGN
+328 VHVNWGWGKSGD
-340 GWYDINILKP
+340 GWFDIDVLRPNIT
-350 KAYDGSVLSSGNGF
+350 GFTGEGF

-370 VCGFKKQE
+370 VLGFKQQE

-414 SHRVFEG
+414 SHRVFDG
-421 RLDIVLQGMGD
+421 KLDIVLQGMGD

-454 LSGFSYGDSDQPE
+454 LSGFNYGDKEQPE
-467 VDFNLSQEPELK
+467 VDFNLSQESELK

-512 TLTVASD
+512 TLTVAAD

-533 AVAVKHNISAPYTYI
+533 AVAVKHNISTPYTYI

>member
-14 AMPNFANDRSEQEMQ
+14 AMPNFANDRSEEEMQ
-29 TIALQALCSSNLQAG
+29 TIALQALCSSNIQAG

-49 AANIA
+49 AANIT
-54 VEKYK
+54 VEKYQ
-59 SLAMVNVYG
+59 SLDMVNVYG

-222 SYGIV
+222 SYGIL
-227 SKDENDAVATLM
+227 SDDENDAVATLM
-239 TDAGAASQM
+239 ADAGAASRM
-248 NYQANGSGTIEW
+248 NYQTNSSGTIEW

-301 QPVLYCGSDEID
+301 QPVLYCGSDEIE

-328 VHVNWGWSGSGN
+328 VHVNWGWGKSGD
-340 GWYDINILKP
+340 GWFDIDVLRPNIT
-350 KAYDGSVLSSGNGF
+350 GFTGEGF

-370 VCGFKKQE
+370 VLGFKKQE

-432 NSSKLYTDPIFETDT
+432 NNSKLYTDPIFETDT

-454 LSGFSYGDSDQPE
+454 LSGFNYGDKDHPE
-467 VDFNLSQEPELK
+467 VDYNLSQEPELK
-479 NISAGT
+479 NISPGT
-485 YKLFLGSKSTKEKA
+485 YKLFVGSKSTKESS

-512 TLTVASD
+512 TLTVAAD

-527 GTSAIS
+527 GTTAIS
-533 AVAVKHNISAPYTYI
+533 AVSVKQNISAPYTYI

-561 QDFCLDDVPAHG
+561 QDFSLSDVPAHG
-573 VLIVKQGDTTRK
+573 VLIVKQGNTTRK